1 MIRRWI
7 KNIILEC
14 VECRFDRNFE
24 VLSEDIGNLRDKV
37 DELKKIK
44 SKEFDSNFKRLEIM
58 TNELKGAVSMTRASL
73 IECKDLDE
81 KINVAFA
88 KQFIQFKD
96 KYFVITAIQKSLEN
110 MERILEEELV
120 SKKKDKQCKNTKK

>member
-73 IECKDLDE
+73 I
-81 KINVAFA
+81 
-88 KQFIQFKD
+88 
-96 KYFVITAIQKSLEN
+96 
-110 MERILEEELV
+110 
-120 SKKKDKQCKNTKK
+120 